1 MKCLEEMVEIKEKKV
16 IVFLPSSHLGFS
28 HSTFQFT
35 SATLTEIQQQQK
47 HSQRAPLLCLT

>member
-28 HSTFQFT
+28 HSTLT
-35 SATLTEIQQQQK
+35 SATLTEIQKQQNN
-47 HSQRAPLLCLT
+47 SQRAPLLCLT

>member
-35 SATLTEIQQQQK
+35 SATLTEIQQQK
-47 HSQRAPLLCLT
+47 NKSQRAPLLCLT